1 LQNIVFRFACLD
13 TLKASLED
21 HVDDLELPL
30 PGDNSAAE
38 GEWLFAEFV
47 AEEESTIVPACVK
60 DRGDG
65 LCVCFQER
73 DWQRLLGF
81 AEGGGGPE
89 STRASHVNLTGGTV
103 LVIDTDSSVLSIVG
117 AMLTSCGL
125 TTETVHSAEEALEH
139 LRRRAYD
146 LLVVEPNLLG
156 MSGLELCCELRKDAA
171 HADVPVLMLASH
183 TTERDVEEVM
193 RSGAND
199 FVGKPFRA
207 HELRARAMLLIQAA
221 QATRL
226 ARMA

>member
-1 LQNIVFRFACLD
+1 MD

-30 PGDNSAAE
+30 PSDNSAAE

-47 AEEESTIVPACVK
+47 AEEESTIVPACVQ

-81 AEGGGGPE
+81 ADGNGPE
-89 STRASHVNLTGGTV
+89 SSRASHVHLTSGTV

-117 AMLTSCGL
+117 AMLSSCGL

-146 LLVVEPNLLG
+146 LIVVEPNLLG
-156 MSGLELCCELRKDAA
+156 MSGIELCRELRKDAA

-193 RSGAND
+193 RAGAND

-207 HELRARAMLLIQAA
+207 HELRARAMILIQSA